1 MKDDFVYNDQ
11 SVIDE
16 YKPKAKDFIKKI
28 TELL

>member
-11 SVIDE
+11 TVIDE
-16 YKPKAKDFIKKI
+16 YKPKAAAFIERI